1 MANGEW
7 RMANSDTTL
16 LDECRE
22 LVMSRREEILGL
34 CQDMVKIPS
43 LSGDE
48 GALAEFILDAMRQL
62 DYDQAWMDAAGNV
75 IGVVKGGDGP
85 KTMFNGHMD
94 VVDAGDPDVW
104 EHPPFAAEVHDGYIW
119 GRGAADMKGGL
130 AAMMFAAGCFKMWGR
145 QPKGD
150 IIVTA
155 AGMEEVG
162 GWGSHLMVKEGAFGA
177 QRAVVGEP
185 TGLRLLPGHRGR
197 IILKAHIQ
205 GKSMHGSNVNYE
217 ANPLLSLA
225 GFISGLP
232 ELSAL
237 VAERLSYLTV
247 APTAIT
253 VPVTGANVT
262 PPEVTQTLDV
272 RVGPDVDAGMIVRE
286 LNEQLD
292 KSLGGECSGS
302 VEIARQALETHTG
315 IKLDVD
321 DLVPGYEVPA
331 GHAWT
336 REAGAILKAV
346 LGRDP
351 LGPLA
356 LYTTD
361 ACHLGRAG
369 IPTLLFG
376 PGDIGVAHTTHER
389 LAVEQLLESVVGY
402 MALVL

>member
-1 MANGEW
+1 MI
-7 RMANSDTTL
+7 DTTL

-22 LVMSRREEILGL
+22 LVMSRREEIVGL
-34 CQDMVKIPS
+34 CRGMVRILS

-48 GALAEFILDAMRQL
+48 GRLAEFILDAMREL
-62 DYDQAWMDAAGNV
+62 GYDEVWMDTAGNV

-94 VVDAGDPDVW
+94 VVDAGNPDDW
-104 EHPPFAAEVHDGYIW
+104 EHPPFAAEVHDGHIW
-119 GRGAADMKGGL
+119 GRGSADMKGGL
-130 AAMMFAAGCFKMWGR
+130 AAMMFAAGCFKIWDR
-145 QPKGD
+145 QPNGD

-177 QRAVVGEP
+177 ERAVVGEP
-185 TGLRLLPGHRGR
+185 TGLRLLLGHRGR
-197 IILKAHIQ
+197 IILKARIQ

-232 ELSAL
+232 ELSEAL
-237 VAERLSYLTV
+237 AERLSYLTV

-253 VPVTGANVT
+253 APPTDANVT

-272 RVGPDVDAGMIVRE
+272 RIGPDVDAGMIVRE
-286 LNEQLD
+286 LNEQLGR
-292 KSLGGECSGS
+292 SLGGECSGS
-302 VEIARQALETHTG
+302 VEIARQALRTRTG
-315 IKLDVD
+315 IKLEVD

-331 GHAWT
+331 EHPWA
-336 REAGAILKAV
+336 RKAEATLEAV

-361 ACHLGRAG
+361 ACHLGGAG
-369 IPTLLFG
+369 VPTLLFG
-376 PGDIGVAHTTHER
+376 PGDIAVAHTTYER
-389 LAVEQLLESVVGY
+389 LSIEQLLESVVGY
-402 MALVL
+402 VALVM